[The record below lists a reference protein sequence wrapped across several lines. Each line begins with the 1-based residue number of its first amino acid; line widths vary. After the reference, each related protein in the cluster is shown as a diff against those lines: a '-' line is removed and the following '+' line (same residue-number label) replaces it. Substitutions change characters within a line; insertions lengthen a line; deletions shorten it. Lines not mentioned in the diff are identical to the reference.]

1 MQAYAKLDD
10 PKLEEQLQRH
20 CESPN
25 LTARMAAK
33 AYRIHQYAQG
43 HYEDW
48 HTLFIASCA
57 IIFLCGRQQIEI
69 ISGEKMMFSLGDLLY
84 QYAG

>member
-1 MQAYAKLDD
+1 ML

-25 LTARMAAK
+25 LSDRMAAK
-33 AYRIHQYAQG
+33 VYRIHQYVQG
-43 HYEDW
+43 KYENW
-48 HTLFIASCA
+48 HTPFIASCA
-57 IIFLCGRQQIEI
+57 IIFLCGRQQVEI

-84 QYAG
+84 HCAG